1 MGAKVIA
8 GNHKAHAISVTM
20 IESSEKKTPGVTA
33 VLSID
38 EDGPMKGSTIEWT
51 GWLTEATKVRTAE
64 SLSLLGCTDEDLLR
78 ISQADGPVPIKAP
91 QGVIIVCEDE
101 EYEKNGETRTAVRVR
116 WINDPNRG
124 GAGFAQMGAEKKA
137 AFGDELRG
145 LLLKQNEAKKADK
158 KEEPAAGAPAKQP
171 KW

>member
-20 IESSEKKTPGVTA
+20 IESTEKKTPGVTA

-38 EDGPMKGSTIEWT
+38 EEGPMKGSTIEWT

-64 SLSLLGCTDEDLLR
+64 SLSLLGCVDEDLLR
-78 ISQADGPVPIKAP
+78 ISQADGPVAIKTP
-91 QGVIIVCEDE
+91 LPVIIVCEEE
-101 EYEKNGETRTAVRVR
+101 EYEKNGEKRTAIRVR

-124 GAGFAQMGAEKKA
+124 GAGFAQMGTEKKQ
-137 AFGDELRG
+137 AFGEELRG
-145 LLLKQNEAKKADK
+145 LLLKQNEAKKEKAP
-158 KEEPAAGAPAKQP
+158 ENPPPGTPAKTP

>member
-20 IESSEKKTPGVTA
+20 IESSEKHTPGVTA

-64 SLSLLGCTDEDLLR
+64 SLSLLGCGDEDLLR
-78 ISQADGPVPIKAP
+78 ISQADGPVPIKSP
-91 QGVIIVCEDE
+91 QPVIIVCEEE
-101 EYEKNGETRTAVRVR
+101 EYEKNGEKRTAIRVR

-145 LLLKQNEAKKADK
+145 LLLKQNESKKEK
-158 KEEPAAGAPAKQP
+158 KEEPAPGTPVKAP

>member
-1 MGAKVIA
+1 MGKVIA
-8 GNHKAHAISVTM
+8 GNHKAHAISVSM
-20 IESSEKKTPGVTA
+20 IESSKKNTPGVTA

-38 EDGPMKGSTIEWT
+38 EEGEMKGATIEWT
-51 GWLTEATKVRTAE
+51 GWLTEATKARTAE

-91 QGVIIVCEDE
+91 QAVIIVCEEE
-101 EYEKNGETRTAVRVR
+101 EYEKTDGTKGTAIRVR

-124 GAGFAQMGAEKKA
+124 GGSFAQMAPEKKQ

-145 LLLKQNEAKKADK
+145 LLLKQNEAKKEKAP
-158 KEEPAAGAPAKQP
+158 ETPPPGTPAKAP